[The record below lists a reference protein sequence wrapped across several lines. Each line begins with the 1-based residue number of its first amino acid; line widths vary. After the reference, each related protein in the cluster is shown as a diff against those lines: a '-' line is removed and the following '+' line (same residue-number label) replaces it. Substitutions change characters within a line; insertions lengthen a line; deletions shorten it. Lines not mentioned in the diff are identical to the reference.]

1 MLLLMKEGPIQSAA
15 GLSQKQVKEIPFK
28 RESLTGTLPIDFAR
42 QP

>member
-1 MLLLMKEGPIQSAA
+1 MKEGPIQLAA

-28 RESLTGTLPIDFAR
+28 LESLTAALPIDFAR